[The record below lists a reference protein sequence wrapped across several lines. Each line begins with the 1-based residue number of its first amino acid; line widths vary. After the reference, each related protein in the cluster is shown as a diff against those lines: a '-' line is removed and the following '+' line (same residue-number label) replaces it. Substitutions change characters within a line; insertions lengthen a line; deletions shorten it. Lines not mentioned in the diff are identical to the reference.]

1 MKVRLQMIS
10 DEQIKTIIGLFA
22 SWNPDGICVWGH
34 DTEIFETIDEA
45 VAAVRKIIEREEK

>member
-1 MKVRLQMIS
+1 MIS